1 MAEYQVRKLYN
12 VSTSVGTSSE
22 TYESLWAYYIRYPK
36 SETNL
41 PGRFRIRITR
51 MTAEEFIQLMGMD
64 TESVEPTSG
73 YSIQAY
79 LEKWSDKGWL
89 QCLDWIG
96 APDSTNNE
104 IEADLTEMFKAF
116 TTGQPANIK
125 DVDPFSGPPSTPP
138 RKPRLVKDTPIIKLP
153 GSDDASSSSADDK
166 PSDDNPDFDW
176 I

>member
-36 SETNL
+36 SESNL

-64 TESVEPTSG
+64 TASVEATSG

-96 APDSTNNE
+96 APDSTNDE
-104 IEADLTEMFKAF
+104 IEADLTEMYKAF

-125 DVDPFSGPPSTPP
+125 DVDPFSGPPTTPP
-138 RKPRLVKDTPIIKLP
+138 RKPTLVKDNPVIKLP
-153 GSDDASSSSADDK
+153 DSDDTAPNSSSPPVDDT
-166 PSDDNPDFDW
+166 PDFDW